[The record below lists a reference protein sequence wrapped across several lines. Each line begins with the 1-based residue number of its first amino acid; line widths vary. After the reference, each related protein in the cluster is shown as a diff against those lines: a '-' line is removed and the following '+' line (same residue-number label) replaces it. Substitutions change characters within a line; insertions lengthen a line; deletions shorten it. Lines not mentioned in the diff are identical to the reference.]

1 MEVDV
6 SKEKAPVAV
15 GSLTTNITA
24 AVIIEESNLNEH
36 KHSSF
41 KIFFNEKKMYV
52 RLCLAFQSIRN
63 TNNDVNEISYFVP
76 HFIYAK
82 DK

>member
-6 SKEKAPVAV
+6 LKEKAPVAV

-41 KIFFNEKKMYV
+41 KIFFNEKKMYI
-52 RLCLAFQSIRN
+52 RLCIAFQSFPRI
-63 TNNDVNEISYFVP
+63 YQVP
-76 HFIYAK
+76 PRSQQQCQF
-82 DK
+82 

>member
-41 KIFFNEKKMYV
+41 KIFFNEKNESTALYS
-52 RLCLAFQSIRN
+52 FSIN
-63 TNNDVNEISYFVP
+63 TKY
-76 HFIYAK
+76 K
-82 DK
+82 

>member
-36 KHSSF
+36 QHSSF
-41 KIFFNEKKMYV
+41 KIFFNEKKCTYG
-52 RLCLAFQSIRN
+52 
-63 TNNDVNEISYFVP
+63 FV
-76 HFIYAK
+76 
-82 DK
+82 

>member
-52 RLCLAFQSIRN
+52 RLCIAFQSIRN
-63 TNNDVNEISYFVP
+63 TNNDVNEISYNVDRKIFS
-76 HFIYAK
+76 
-82 DK
+82 

>member
-6 SKEKAPVAV
+6 LKEKAPVAV

-41 KIFFNEKKMYV
+41 KIFFNEKS
-52 RLCLAFQSIRN
+52 LECLNIWN
-63 TNNDVNEISYFVP
+63 
-76 HFIYAK
+76 
-82 DK
+82 